1 MPDPVAGSGE
11 NGGAAMVRT
20 RYAPDRGL
28 QARMGLTL
36 FLLGLVFVAFVTA
49 LVFILAAFKVGAG
62 AIIFFAVLL
71 GGGLAF
77 GSLFWSDKIAL
88 RASGAQEVSPAEA
101 PQLHGIIDR
110 LCALADMPKPRVAI
124 ARTDLPNA
132 FATGRNSKN
141 AVVVV
146 TTGLLRRL
154 DDKELEGVLAHEM
167 SHVAHKDVVVMTVAS
182 FLGIVAGLLVRFAFY
197 SELFGGGGRGRGG
210 NNNNGGAL
218 PVLLVVLVVSA
229 VVYAISFLLVRL
241 LSRYRELAAD
251 RAGALLTG
259 QPSAL
264 ASALTKVS
272 GAMSAIPTR
281 DLREAQAL
289 NAFYFAPALKA
300 DTVSLSTIFS
310 THPSLE
316 RRLEQLAEISEQ
328 LGR

>member
-1 MPDPVAGSGE
+1 
-11 NGGAAMVRT
+11 MVRT

-28 QARMGLTL
+28 QARMGLTM
-36 FLLGLVFVAFVTA
+36 FLLGLVFVAFVVA
-49 LVFILAAFKVGAG
+49 LVFVLMALKQGGGV
-62 AIIFFAVLL
+62 IIFFAVLL
-71 GGGLAF
+71 GLGLTF
-77 GSLFWSDKIAL
+77 GSLFYSDKVAL
-88 RASGAQEVSPAEA
+88 RASGAQEVTPQEA

-110 LCALADMPKPRVAI
+110 ICALADMPKPRVAI
-124 ARTDLPNA
+124 AQSGMPNA

-146 TTGLLRRL
+146 TTGLLSKL

-167 SHVAHKDVVVMTVAS
+167 SHVAHKDVVVMTIAS
-182 FLGIVAGLLVRFAFY
+182 FVGIIAALLVRFAFY
-197 SELFGGGGRGRGG
+197 GELFGGGGRGRGG
-210 NNNNGGAL
+210 GNNNNGGAL
-218 PVLLVVLVVSA
+218 PILLIVMAVGVVT
-229 VVYAISFLLVRL
+229 YAISFLLIRL

-272 GAMSAIPTR
+272 GAMSAIPTK

-300 DTVSLSTIFS
+300 DQVSLSTMFS
-310 THPSLE
+310 SHPSLE
-316 RRLEQLAEISEQ
+316 RRLRQLSEISAQ

>member
-1 MPDPVAGSGE
+1 
-11 NGGAAMVRT
+11 
-20 RYAPDRGL
+20 
-28 QARMGLTL
+28 
-36 FLLGLVFVAFVTA
+36 
-49 LVFILAAFKVGAG
+49 VGAG

-71 GGGLAF
+71 GGGLTF

-88 RASGAQEVSPAEA
+88 RASGAQEVTPEEE
-101 PQLHGIIDR
+101 PKLHGIIDR

-124 ARTDLPNA
+124 APTDMPNA

-141 AVVVV
+141 AVLVV
-146 TTGLLRRL
+146 TTGLMRRL
-154 DDKELEGVLAHEM
+154 DDKELEGVIAHEM

-197 SELFGGGGRGRGG
+197 GELFGGGGGRGNN

-218 PVLLVVLVVSA
+218 PILLIVMAVSV
-229 VVYAISFLLVRL
+229 VVYAISFLLIRL

-272 GAMSAIPTR
+272 GAMSAIPTK
-281 DLREAQAL
+281 DLREAQPL
-289 NAFYFAPALKA
+289 NAFYFAPAFKA
-300 DTVSLSTIFS
+300 DTTTLSTVFS

-316 RRLEQLAEISEQ
+316 RRLQQLSEISAQ
-328 LGR
+328 LGKQ